1 MVKGVKNMTFQEAHK
16 NGKGGLVTRREL
28 SEEMLKFR
36 LSNYFSDEE
45 IKDIIL
51 ATSYFDCWT
60 DGSIAF
66 VQIDR
71 GKFIAIAD
79 GNYMKLIEP

>member
-1 MVKGVKNMTFQEAHK
+1 MTFQEAHK
-16 NGKGGLVTRREL
+16 NGKGGLVARRNL
-28 SEEMLKFR
+28 SEEMLKIR
-36 LSNYFSDEE
+36 LSNYFLDED

-51 ATSYFDCWT
+51 ASSCYDCWT
-60 DGSIAF
+60 DGRIAI
-66 VQIDR
+66 VQIDN

>member
-1 MVKGVKNMTFQEAHK
+1 MTFQEAHK

-28 SEEMLKFR
+28 SEEMLKIR

-51 ATSYFDCWT
+51 ASSCCDRWT
-60 DGSIAF
+60 DGCIAI
-66 VQIDR
+66 VKIDS

-79 GNYMKLIEP
+79 GNFMKLIEP

>member
-1 MVKGVKNMTFQEAHK
+1 MTFQEAHK
-16 NGKGGLVTRREL
+16 NGKGGLVARRNL
-28 SEEMLKFR
+28 SEEMLKIR

-45 IKDIIL
+45 IKSIIL
-51 ATSYFDCWT
+51 ASSCCDCWT
-60 DGSIAF
+60 DGCIAI
-66 VQIDR
+66 VQIDS